1 MRTNQILGAM
11 LLAAGVVLLILANQA
26 ATSPVEQVVET
37 LTGRFTD
44 RTTWLW
50 VLGAAAT
57 VGGLLLLVLGKRS

>member
-1 MRTNQILGAM
+1 MRMSQIVGAM
-11 LLAAGVVLLILANQA
+11 ILAAGIVLLILANQA

-57 VGGLLLLVLGKRS
+57 VGGLFLLVFGKRS